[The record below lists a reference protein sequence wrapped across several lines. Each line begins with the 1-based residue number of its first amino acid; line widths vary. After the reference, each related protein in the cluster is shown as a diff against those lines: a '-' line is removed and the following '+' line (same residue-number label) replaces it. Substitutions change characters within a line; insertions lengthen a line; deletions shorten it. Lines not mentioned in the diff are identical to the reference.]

1 MPTLKTHDAEFFG
14 TIHELLEEQSQKM
27 TNRRGAER
35 QAFECTQL
43 LAPYDGTTL
52 PNSADFL
59 PVLCHDI
66 SPTGLSFYAPQR
78 PDYQLVV
85 VALGNIPVR
94 FFAAEVKRITPS
106 NQKDSKRF
114 LVGCKF
120 VQRLF
125 DGLE

>member
-1 MPTLKTHDAEFFG
+1 MPIRKTQDAEIFSS
-14 TIHELLEEQSQKM
+14 IHDFLEEQSQK
-27 TNRRGAER
+27 TANRRCDER
-35 QAFECTQL
+35 QAFERTQL

-59 PVLCHDI
+59 PVFCYDI
-66 SPTGLSFYAPQR
+66 SPSGFSFYAPQR

-85 VALGNIPVR
+85 VALGDIPFR
-94 FFAAEVKRITPS
+94 FFVAEIKRSTPS
-106 NQKDSKRF
+106 DQKDFMRF

-120 VQRLF
+120 VQRLC

>member
-1 MPTLKTHDAEFFG
+1 MPMRITDDAEFFG
-14 TIHELLEEQSQKM
+14 NIHELLEKQSQKT

-52 PNSADFL
+52 PNSADFS

-66 SPTGLSFYAPQR
+66 SPTGFSFFSPQR

-85 VALGNIPVR
+85 VALGDIPFR
-94 FFAAEVKRITPS
+94 FFAAEVKRITHS
-106 NQKDSKRF
+106 NHKDLKRL

-120 VQRLF
+120 VQRLC
-125 DGLE
+125 DGLG

>member
-1 MPTLKTHDAEFFG
+1 MPIRKTHDAEFFG
-14 TIHELLEEQSQKM
+14 AIHDLLEEQAQKM
-27 TNRRGAER
+27 TNRRGKER
-35 QAFECTQL
+35 RAFECTQL
-43 LAPYDGTTL
+43 LAPYDGTNL

-66 SPTGLSFYAPQR
+66 SPTGFSFYAPVR

-85 VALGNIPVR
+85 VALGDIPFR
-94 FFAAEVKRITPS
+94 FLAAEIKRSTLS

-120 VQRLF
+120 FQRLC
-125 DGLE
+125 DGME